1 MRQVDFSKGRIL
13 NDIISTAVPMLFAQL
28 VNLLYSIID
37 RVYIGRIEGIGVAAL
52 GGVGLC
58 FPIIS
63 IIGAF
68 TYLYAGGGAPLFA
81 MERGKKNTDEA
92 GQVMSVTF
100 TLEVL
105 TSILIIAVGLI
116 FGRNILRVFGA
127 SDTALLYA
135 LPYLR
140 IYLLGTVFAMV
151 STGMNPFINAQG
163 YPRISMTAVVT
174 GALCNIAL
182 DPVFIFIFHWGVRGA
197 AAATVLSQAISAS
210 ITFSFLKSG
219 KSEERLSFIAPALL
233 VKRLKLVGDIIGLG
247 SASFIMMVTNSL
259 VQISCNR
266 VLADL
271 GGDIYVSVM
280 TIISSVRQILEVPLA
295 AITDGAAPVISY
307 NYGAGR
313 RGNVKKAIRVMSAM
327 AITYTLLTWLTVVFL
342 PSFFIGI
349 FSSDR
354 ELFAVAR
361 PALHIYF
368 FAFVFMAL
376 QYCGQTTFKALNRKG
391 HAIFFSI
398 FRKAVIVVP
407 LTYLLSYGFRLG
419 TNGVFIAEPVSN
431 VIGGTACFVTMCL
444 TVYRRLLTE
453 KKP

>member
-1 MRQVDFSKGRIL
+1 MQQVDFSKGKIL
-13 NDIISTAVPMLFAQL
+13 NNIISTAVPMLLAQL
-28 VNLLYSIID
+28 INLLYSIVD

-63 IIGAF
+63 VIGAF

-81 MERGKKNTDEA
+81 MERGKKNADEA
-92 GQVMSVTF
+92 GLVMSVTF
-100 TLEVL
+100 TLEIL
-105 TSILIIAVGLI
+105 TSIIIIVAGLL
-116 FGRNILRVFGA
+116 FGQNILRVFGA
-127 SDTALLYA
+127 SEAAMAYA

-163 YPRISMTAVVT
+163 YPRISMAAVVT

-182 DPVFIFIFHWGVRGA
+182 DPVFIFLFHWGVKGA
-197 AAATVLSQAISAS
+197 ATATVISQAVSAY
-210 ITFSFLKSG
+210 ITFSFLRSG
-219 KSEERLSFIAPALL
+219 RAEERLFFVVPSVLT
-233 VKRLKLVGDIIGLG
+233 RHLKLIGNIIGLG

-313 RGNVKKAIRVMSAM
+313 PTNVKKAVRLMSVM
-327 AITYTLLTWLTVVFL
+327 AISYTLLTWLTVVLF

-354 ELFAVAR
+354 ELFSVAG

-398 FRKAVIVVP
+398 FRKAMIVVP

-419 TNGVFIAEPVSN
+419 TDGVFIAEPVSN
-431 VIGGTACFVTMCL
+431 VIGGTACFVTMCC
-444 TVYRRLLTE
+444 TVYRRLSADR
-453 KKP
+453 

>member
-1 MRQVDFSKGRIL
+1 MQQVDFSKGKIL
-13 NDIISTAVPMLFAQL
+13 NNIISTAVPMLLAQL
-28 VNLLYSIID
+28 INLLYSIVD

-63 IIGAF
+63 VIGAF

-81 MERGKKNTDEA
+81 MERGKKNADEA
-92 GQVMSVTF
+92 SLVMSVTF
-100 TLEVL
+100 TLEIL
-105 TSILIIAVGLI
+105 TSIIIIAAGLL
-116 FGRNILRVFGA
+116 FGQNILRVFGA
-127 SDTALLYA
+127 SEAAMAYA

-163 YPRISMTAVVT
+163 YPRISMAAVVT

-182 DPVFIFIFHWGVRGA
+182 DPVFIFLFHWGVKGA
-197 AAATVLSQAISAS
+197 ATATVISQAVSAY
-210 ITFSFLKSG
+210 ITFSFLRSG
-219 KSEERLSFIAPALL
+219 RAEERLFFVVPSVLT
-233 VKRLKLVGDIIGLG
+233 RHLKLIGNIIGLG

-313 RGNVKKAIRVMSAM
+313 PTNVKKAVRLMSVM
-327 AITYTLLTWLTVVFL
+327 AISYTLLTWLTVVLF

-354 ELFAVAR
+354 ELFSVAG

-398 FRKAVIVVP
+398 FRKAMIVVP

-419 TNGVFIAEPVSN
+419 TDGVFIAEPVSN
-431 VIGGTACFVTMCL
+431 VIGGTACFVTMCC
-444 TVYRRLLTE
+444 TVYRRLSADR
-453 KKP
+453 

>member
-1 MRQVDFSKGRIL
+1 MQQVDFSKGRIL
-13 NDIISTAVPMLFAQL
+13 NNIVSTAVPMLLAQL
-28 VNLLYSIID
+28 INLLYSIVD

-81 MERGKKNTDEA
+81 MERGKKDIDKA
-92 GQVMSVTF
+92 GHVMSVTF
-100 TLEVL
+100 TLEIL
-105 TSILIIAVGLI
+105 TSIIIIAVGLL

-127 SDTALLYA
+127 SDTAMVYA

-163 YPRISMTAVVT
+163 YPKVSMAAVVT

-182 DPVFIFIFHWGVRGA
+182 DPLFIFVFHFGVRGA

-210 ITFSFLKSG
+210 ITFSFLRSG
-219 KSEERLSFIAPALL
+219 KAEETLSFISPKILAKQLRPI
-233 VKRLKLVGDIIGLG
+233 GDIIGLG

-259 VQISCNR
+259 VQIVCNR
-266 VLADL
+266 VLADI

-313 RGNVKKAIRVMSAM
+313 KVNVKKAIKIMSAM
-327 AITYTLLTWLTVVFL
+327 AATYTLLTWLTVVFF

-391 HAIFFSI
+391 HAIFFSL
-398 FRKAVIVVP
+398 FRKALIVIP
-407 LTYLLSYGFRLG
+407 LTYLLSYGYGLG
-419 TNGVFIAEPVSN
+419 TDGVFIAEPVSN
-431 VIGGTACFVTMCL
+431 VIGGTACFVTMYL
-444 TVYRRLLTE
+444 TVYRRLNIS
-453 KKP
+453 K